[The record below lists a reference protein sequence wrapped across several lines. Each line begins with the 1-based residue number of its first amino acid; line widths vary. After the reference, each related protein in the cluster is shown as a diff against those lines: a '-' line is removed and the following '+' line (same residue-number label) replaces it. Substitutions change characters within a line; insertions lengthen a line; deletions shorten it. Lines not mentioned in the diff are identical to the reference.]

1 MLINESRTA
10 CKYTPGRSGTPIRAI
25 AVHHWGSDGQTHEG
39 VVDWFCNPAKGAQT
53 SAHFVV
59 SAGKVHCLVSP
70 TDTAWHA
77 GTWPGNLESIGIELR
92 PEATDADYKTAAELV
107 KWLRAKYGDLPLKP
121 HKAYTA
127 TACPGRWDLTRLDR
141 EARGGSTVATQAVKY
156 YRPVP
161 SFIPVSQDYG
171 SNATQNLPADHWL
184 IRTFGN
190 YQPRGHTGRDYS
202 AAEGSDVYAVTDGTV
217 LWADWATK
225 LPGDDSHAGWSSRWY
240 ISRAFAGI
248 CLVIDH
254 GGFLGVY
261 AHLSRTDLNTGDR
274 VRGGQRVA
282 ASGNTGGSTGPHLH
296 FEVIAKPYAFGNGMY
311 GRVNP
316 DRYLANVTTLAPGY
330 TGGTISENA
339 PEPKEWYE
347 MAELSKGVA
356 DEIRAIVREE
366 AKDAVI
372 RELTYPRQKHG
383 TAGGKVSIQDE
394 ILWTATNNA
403 RINSKLDALVDGVNA
418 ILDRSPEAF
427 ELDPDKAY
435 AEIGRATV
443 AALKGAA

>member
-1 MLINESRTA
+1 MRIDESRTA
-10 CKYTPGRSGTPIRAI
+10 CKYTPGRQGARIDKI
-25 AVHHWGSDGQTHEG
+25 LCHHWGVTGQKHED
-39 VVDWFCNPAKGAQT
+39 VVDYFSNPAKGAQT

-59 SAGKVHCLVSP
+59 SDGKVHCIVSP
-70 TDTAWHA
+70 ADTAWHA
-77 GTWPGNLESIGIELR
+77 GDWNANTTSVGIEMR
-92 PEATDADYKTAAELV
+92 PEATDGDYRAAAWLV
-107 KWLRAKYGDLPLKP
+107 KWLRSTYGDIPLKAHREFTP
-121 HKAYTA
+121 TL
-127 TACPGRWDLTRLDR
+127 CPGKWDLARLDR
-141 EARGGSTVATQAVKY
+141 EARGTTVSTQKF

-171 SNATQNLPADHWL
+171 SNATKYMADDHWL
-184 IRTFGN
+184 IRTFGR
-190 YQPRGHTGRDYS
+190 YQENGHTGRDYS

-240 ISRAFAGI
+240 ISKTFAGI

-254 GGFLGVY
+254 GAFLGVY

-274 VRGGQRVA
+274 VKGGQRVA

-296 FEVIAKPYAFGNGMY
+296 FEVIAKPFVFGNGMY

-366 AKDAVI
+366 AKSVVI

-383 TAGGKVSIQDE
+383 TAGGKISIQDE

-418 ILDRSPEAF
+418 VLDRAPAEF
-427 ELDPDKAY
+427 EVDPDKAY

>member
-10 CKYTPGRSGTPIRAI
+10 CKYTPGRQGTPIRAI
-25 AVHHWGSDGQTHEG
+25 AIHHWGIDGQTHEG

-92 PEATDADYKTAAELV
+92 PEASDADYKTAAELV

-141 EARGGSTVATQAVKY
+141 EARGGSTVATQSVKY

-161 SFIPVSQDYG
+161 SFIPVSQEYG
-171 SNATQNLPADHWL
+171 SNATATLPSSHWL
-184 IRTFGN
+184 IKTFGN
-190 YQPRGHTGRDYS
+190 YQPNGHTGRDY
-202 AAEGSDVYAVTDGTV
+202 ACAEGTDVYAVTDGVV

-225 LPGDDSHAGWSSRWY
+225 LPGDESHAGYVSRWY
-240 ISRAFAGI
+240 MSKSFAGI
-248 CLVIDH
+248 CVVIDH
-254 GGFLGVY
+254 GGFLSVS
-261 AHLSRTDLNTGDR
+261 AHLSRTDLNIGDR
-274 VRGGQRVA
+274 VAVGQRIA

-296 FEVIAKPYAFGNGMY
+296 WEAIAKPYNWSNGMY

-330 TGGTISENA
+330 TGGTTSPNTPSGDEIDMA
-339 PEPKEWYE
+339 TL
-347 MAELSKGVA
+347 AELRTIVA
-356 DEIRAIVREE
+356 EE
-366 AKDAVI
+366 TKKAVI
-372 RELTYPRQKHG
+372 RELTYKRDKLG
-383 TAGGKVSIQDE
+383 GAGGKVSLQDE
-394 ILWTATNNA
+394 ILYIAANEAKVN
-403 RINSKLDALVDGVNA
+403 RKLDALVDGVNA
-418 ILDRSPEAF
+418 ILDKPGNDF
-427 ELDPDKAY
+427 ELDPEKAY
-435 AEIGRATV
+435 AEIGRSVV
-443 AALKGAA
+443 AALKGTQA

>member
-25 AVHHWGSDGQTHEG
+25 AVHHWGQMGQTHDG

-59 SAGKVHCLVSP
+59 SAGKVHCIVSP

-77 GTWPGNLESIGIELR
+77 GTWPGNLETIGIELR
-92 PEATDADYKTAAELV
+92 PEASDADYKTAADLV
-107 KWLRAKYGDLPLKP
+107 RWLREKYGDLPLKP
-121 HKAYTA
+121 HKAFTA
-127 TACPGRWDLTRLDR
+127 TTCPGRWDLNRLDR
-141 EARGGSTVATQAVKY
+141 EARGGSTTVTVQSSTKFF
-156 YRPVP
+156 RPVP

-171 SNATQNLPADHWL
+171 SNATQDLPADHWL

-190 YQPRGHTGRDYS
+190 YQPHGHTGTDW
-202 AAEGSDVYAVTDGTV
+202 ACVTGTDVYAVADGVV

-240 ISRAFAGI
+240 ISKSFAGI
-248 CLVIDH
+248 CAVIDH
-254 GGFLGVY
+254 GNFLSVS
-261 AHLSRTDLNTGDR
+261 AHLNETHLNVGDR
-274 VRGGQRVA
+274 VTGGQRIA
-282 ASGNTGGSTGPHLH
+282 RSGNTGGSTGDHLH
-296 FEVIAKPYAFGNGMY
+296 WEAIAKPFDWANSMY

-316 DRYLANVTTLAPGY
+316 DRYLGNAPAPTIGYQGSTIGPAAPQGDEIDMATLAELRE
-330 TGGTISENA
+330 IV
-339 PEPKEWYE
+339 
-347 MAELSKGVA
+347 AEETK
-356 DEIRAIVREE
+356 
-366 AKDAVI
+366 KAVI
-372 RELTYPRQKHG
+372 RELTYPREKKG
-383 TAGGKVSIQDE
+383 GAGGKVSIQDE
-394 ILWTATNNA
+394 ILYIAANEQKVN
-403 RINSKLDALVDGVNA
+403 RKLDALVDGVNA
-418 ILDRSPEAF
+418 ILDRAPEAF